1 MHILITPDDDGARF
15 ARLDGTGAVLGSPW
29 RVPAEELSST
39 VLALE
44 EEQPRWVWDTA
55 HDFYPRLLSA
65 GVRVARCHDI
75 GLIRT
80 ILRFSSLVRDPEY
93 VDFATRIAG
102 STEYPSTEAAPV
114 EQVQDS
120 LFDAPRVARDLD
132 QTRQEFAAQLAAVAS
147 SVSPVR
153 LRLLVAA
160 ESAAAL
166 VATEMQ
172 FLGVPW
178 DQEAHR
184 HLLEDLLGPEPASGQ
199 RPRKMEDLVVQ
210 MRELLRSPSLNP
222 DSPQELLRALH
233 RNGIE
238 VRSTRQWE
246 LQEFS
251 HPVIAPLLEYK
262 KLSRLYTANGWSWL
276 DSWVRHGRFRSDYVV
291 GGVVTGR
298 WSSRGGGALQ
308 IPKSVRNAVRARPG
322 YKLLVADASQ
332 VEPRILAAMSA
343 DAGMAAA
350 ARGQDLYAEIA
361 DAGFG
366 GSRSSA
372 KIALLGAMYGAT
384 TGESARLMPQL
395 KKLYPAAIGLV
406 EDAARRGERGESVS
420 TWLGRTTPPPGE
432 AWDAAQRTQTQ
443 EEQRRADSWARS
455 RGRFTRNFVVQGTAA
470 EWAECWLAGIRSRL
484 HELGD
489 TEAVDQGRN
498 GAGDERTVAHRET
511 RGVPDLRD
519 NPARSG
525 APGNGAPGSGAP
537 GGGAQ
542 GSSTAQQRGRAPQG
556 GFAAPERQ
564 VPWPVTG
571 PAELVFFLHDEI
583 MVHAPEELMPACVS
597 AVESAAREAGRLLFG
612 QAPVDFPLTVAVV
625 DSYDQAK

>member
-1 MHILITPDDDGARF
+1 MHILITPDDDGGAHLS
-15 ARLDGTGAVLGSPW
+15 RLDDSGVAIGSPW
-29 RVPAEELSST
+29 KVSAEDLPQEVVS
-39 VLALE
+39 LE
-44 EEQPRWVWDTA
+44 EERPRWVWDTV
-55 HDFYPRLLSA
+55 HDFYPRLLAA
-65 GVRVARCHDI
+65 GVRLARCHDI
-75 GLIRT
+75 SLIRT
-80 ILRFSSLVRDPEY
+80 ILRFSSLVQDPRY
-93 VDFATRIAG
+93 ADMAARITG
-102 STEYPSTEAAPV
+102 SADYPSAEAGPV
-114 EQVQDS
+114 EQLQDS
-120 LFDAPRVARDLD
+120 LFDAPRQARDHDL
-132 QTRQEFAAQLAAVAS
+132 TRQEFAAQLAAIAGS
-147 SVSPVR
+147 SSPVR

-160 ESAAAL
+160 ESAAGL

-178 DQEAHR
+178 DQAAHR
-184 HLLEDLLGPEPASGQ
+184 GLLGEVLGPEPPLGQ
-199 RPRKMEDLVVQ
+199 RPRKMEALVTE

-222 DSPQELLRALH
+222 DSPQDLLRALH

-238 VRSTRQWE
+238 VRTTRQWE
-246 LQEFS
+246 LQEFH

-276 DSWVRHGRFRSDYVV
+276 DSWVRRGRFRSDYVV

-308 IPKSVRNAVRARPG
+308 IPKSVRNAVRALPG

-343 DAGMAAA
+343 DQGMAAA

-372 KIALLGAMYGAT
+372 KVALLGAMYGAT

-420 TWLGRTTPPPGE
+420 TWLGRTTPPPGA
-432 AWDAAQRTQTQ
+432 AWEAAQRTQTQ

-455 RGRFTRNFVVQGTAA
+455 RGRFTRNFIVQGTAA

-484 HELGD
+484 HALGAAWPKALEGD
-489 TEAVDQGRN
+489 T
-498 GAGDERTVAHRET
+498 GAA
-511 RGVPDLRD
+511 
-519 NPARSG
+519 
-525 APGNGAPGSGAP
+525 
-537 GGGAQ
+537 
-542 GSSTAQQRGRAPQG
+542 GSSS
-556 GFAAPERQ
+556 
-564 VPWPVTG
+564 WPVTG

-583 MVHAPEELMPACVS
+583 MVHAPEGLIPDCVE
-597 AVESAAREAGRLLFG
+597 AVESAARDAGRLLFG
-612 QAPVDFPLTVAVV
+612 TAPVDFPLTVAVV

>member
-1 MHILITPDDDGARF
+1 MHILITPDDDGGAHLS
-15 ARLDGTGAVLGSPW
+15 RLDASGVTIGSPW
-29 RVPAEELSST
+29 RVPAEELPAE
-39 VLALE
+39 VLSLE
-44 EEQPRWVWDTA
+44 GEQPRWAWDTV
-55 HDFYPRLLSA
+55 HDFYPRLLAA

-75 GLIRT
+75 SLIRT
-80 ILRFSSLVRDPEY
+80 ILRFSSRVHDPDYAEM
-93 VDFATRIAG
+93 ATRISG
-102 STEYPSTEAAPV
+102 STEYPSPDAGPV

-120 LFDAPRVARDLD
+120 LFDAPRRARDHEL
-132 QTRQEFAAQLAAVAS
+132 TRQEFAAQLKAIADS
-147 SVSPVR
+147 TSPVR

-178 DQEAHR
+178 DQAAHR
-184 HLLEDLLGPEPASGQ
+184 RLLEDVLGPEPAIGQ
-199 RPRKMEDLVVQ
+199 RPRKMESLVTE

-222 DSPQELLRALH
+222 DSPQDLLRALH

-238 VRSTRQWE
+238 VRTTRQWE
-246 LQEFS
+246 LQEFN

-262 KLSRLYTANGWSWL
+262 KLSRLFTANGWSWL

-308 IPKSVRNAVRARPG
+308 IPKSVRNAVRALPG

-332 VEPRILAAMSA
+332 VEPRILAAMSG
-343 DAGMAAA
+343 DQGMATA

-372 KIALLGAMYGAT
+372 KVALLGAMYGAT

-420 TWLGRTTPPPGE
+420 TWLGRTTPPPGA

-484 HELGD
+484 HELRAAVPEVQESD
-489 TEAVDQGRN
+489 TGTA
-498 GAGDERTVAHRET
+498 
-511 RGVPDLRD
+511 
-519 NPARSG
+519 
-525 APGNGAPGSGAP
+525 
-537 GGGAQ
+537 
-542 GSSTAQQRGRAPQG
+542 GSSS
-556 GFAAPERQ
+556 
-564 VPWPVTG
+564 WPITG

-583 MVHAPEELMPACVS
+583 MVHAPEELIPDCVE
-597 AVESAAREAGRLLFG
+597 AVESAARDAGRLLFG
-612 QAPVDFPLTVAVV
+612 TAPVDFPLTVAVV

>member
-1 MHILITPDDDGARF
+1 MHILITPDDDGGARL
-15 ARLDGTGAVLGSPW
+15 ARLDASGGVLGSPW
-29 RVPAEELSST
+29 RLSAEELPGE
-39 VLALE
+39 VAALE
-44 EEQPRWVWDTA
+44 EEKPRWVWETVN
-55 HDFYPRLLSA
+55 DFHPRLLAA

-75 GLIRT
+75 SLIRT
-80 ILRFSSLVRDPEY
+80 ILRFSSLVHDPDYTEM
-93 VDFATRIAG
+93 AARLAG
-102 STEYPSTEAAPV
+102 STEYPGTEAAPV
-114 EQVQDS
+114 EQLQDS
-120 LFDAPRVARDLD
+120 LFDAPHQARDLE
-132 QTRQEFAAQLAAVAS
+132 QTRQEFSAQLSAIAGS
-147 SVSPVR
+147 SAPAR

-166 VATEMQ
+166 VAAEMQ

-178 DQEAHR
+178 DQAAHR
-184 HLLEDLLGPEPASGQ
+184 RLLEDALGPEPTLGH
-199 RPRKMEDLVVQ
+199 RPRKMEELVAE
-210 MRELLRSPSLNP
+210 MRTLLRSPSLNP
-222 DSPQELLRALH
+222 DSPQDLLRALH

-238 VRSTRQWE
+238 VRTTRQWE
-246 LQEFS
+246 LQEFN

-262 KLSRLYTANGWSWL
+262 KLSRLHTANGWTWL

-308 IPKSVRNAVRARPG
+308 IPKSVRNAVRALPG

-343 DAGMAAA
+343 DQGMAAA

-372 KIALLGAMYGAT
+372 KVALLGAMYGAT

-395 KKLYPAAIGLV
+395 KKLYPAAIALV
-406 EDAARRGERGESVS
+406 EEAARRGERGESVS
-420 TWLGRTTPPPGE
+420 TWLGRTTPPPGA
-432 AWDAAQRTQTQ
+432 AWETAQRTQTQ

-484 HELGD
+484 FELRADAPLSPPHEPH
-489 TEAVDQGRN
+489 EPS
-498 GAGDERTVAHRET
+498 E
-511 RGVPDLRD
+511 P
-519 NPARSG
+519 
-525 APGNGAPGSGAP
+525 
-537 GGGAQ
+537 
-542 GSSTAQQRGRAPQG
+542 RA
-556 GFAAPERQ
+556 
-564 VPWPVTG
+564 WPVTG

-583 MVHAPEELMPACVS
+583 MVHAPEDLIPGCVD
-597 AVESAAREAGRLLFG
+597 AVESAARDAGRLLFG
-612 QAPVDFPLTVAVV
+612 AAPVDFPLTVAVV